1 LLVAT
6 LLVSSVVAIPKKIVT
21 NAKNIISDIYAA
33 IIIFAIMA
41 VLRPV

>member
-1 LLVAT
+1 LSVAT
-6 LLVSSVVAIPKKIVT
+6 FLVSSVVVTPKKIVT
-21 NAKNIISDIYAA
+21 NAKTIISAIYAA